1 MYRTNFQL
9 PAHRQLTR
17 LAMAMFSIVA
27 AAAPVCGQTGLGL
40 NPMLLPLDMVPG
52 QVRNNALTLGNNDM
66 VPIRYRADLLDF
78 YVDKEATPQ
87 FERDFP
93 AESQFSCKQ
102 WLTLN
107 PMEGELQP
115 RGQLSVRYSVRVP
128 EGVPARTYHCAVG
141 FTSLLDPRT
150 AQQTG
155 PVGIQAAVRVV
166 ATFYVTVGKPVPDG
180 EIKNIT
186 LETVSDDRAAGYR
199 AVFVIEN
206 NGFTNLRG
214 IGKVDVLS
222 EDGKVL
228 ESLDFP
234 SQVVLPQRSQRL
246 PVMLRRK
253 LPEGRYTIR
262 ARANIGTGEMQEATL
277 GFRFPLESQ

>member
-1 MYRTNFQL
+1 
-9 PAHRQLTR
+9 
-17 LAMAMFSIVA
+17 MAMFGLVA
-27 AAAPVCGQTGLGL
+27 AAAPVCGQMGLGL

-52 QVRNNALTLGNNDM
+52 QVRNNALTLGNSDKT
-66 VPIRYRADLLDF
+66 PIRYRADLLDF

-93 AESQFSCKQ
+93 AESQFSCRQ

-141 FTSLLDPRT
+141 FTSLLDPRN

-166 ATFYVTVGKPVPDG
+166 ATFYVTVGKPAPDG
-180 EIKNIT
+180 EIRNIT
-186 LETVSDDRAAGYR
+186 LEAISDDRAAGYR

-234 SQVVLPQRSQRL
+234 SQVVLPRRSQRL
-246 PVMLRRK
+246 PVLLRRK

-277 GFRFPLESQ
+277 GFHFPLESR